1 MRKHFNFN
9 IWFLPELRARVEAYQ
24 KHLEGNGQK
33 MTLSST
39 ICYLL
44 HRALTLDG
52 F

>member
-24 KHLEGNGQK
+24 KHLEAEGQK
-33 MTLSST
+33 MTLSGV
-39 ICYLL
+39 ICFLL
-44 HRALTLDG
+44 HRALTTEG